1 MRQTALQNTA
11 APDGSFLTRRPSGL
25 DVDLCFGAAEV
36 EEERGVE
43 AELLGQL
50 QVLLAACLL
59 TISATYA

>member
-1 MRQTALQNTA
+1 MRSNAHNAA

-50 QVLLAACLL
+50 QVRHALSLHSNSAA
-59 TISATYA
+59 